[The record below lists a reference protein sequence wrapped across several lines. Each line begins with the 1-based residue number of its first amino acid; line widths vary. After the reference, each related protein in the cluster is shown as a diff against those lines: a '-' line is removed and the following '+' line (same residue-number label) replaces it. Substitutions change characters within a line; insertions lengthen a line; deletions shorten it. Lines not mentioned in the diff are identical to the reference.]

1 MSIENIP
8 RNRKHKPIIAV
19 DYTPIDEKAGA
30 GDAEFISIGKAQ
42 WNNEDISAKVFRVR
56 SDGGGSRQSE
66 ELPLWRVLDLATLII
81 SRLAGQESSLN
92 ESIVSQED
100 VSLLDDF

>member
-8 RNRKHKPIIAV
+8 RTRKHKPIIAV

-66 ELPLWRVLDLATLII
+66 ELPLWRVFDLATLII
-81 SRLAGQESSLN
+81 SPLTGQESSLN
-92 ESIVSQED
+92 ESIVSQE
-100 VSLLDDF
+100 